1 MPGPWV
7 QDCLLTEA
15 WPLLAGHMWLASACL
30 GNPNRTGSH
39 SLHFS
44 LTKSITKA
52 SKTDHVKHWRHPG
65 TKWLQYSC
73 GYNIIFLWPG
83 AWAGNC
89 LQPLRQI
96 QWLHLSP
103 GMPMSID
110 FRVFVYIQPGP
121 SDIDENLLLGIAPQ
135 WNTASW
141 DMFEQSK
148 PNMGYYVACW
158 AFWVRLLRHFLCFLM
173 KILMQITTN

>member
-1 MPGPWV
+1 MV
-7 QDCLLTEA
+7 TIFV
-15 WPLLAGHMWLASACL
+15 
-30 GNPNRTGSH
+30 R
-39 SLHFS
+39 
-44 LTKSITKA
+44 
-52 SKTDHVKHWRHPG
+52 
-65 TKWLQYSC
+65 LQY
-73 GYNIIFLWPG
+73 YFLWPG

-141 DMFEQSK
+141 GMFEQSK

-173 KILMQITTN
+173 KILMQITTNSSLLDSFMECQKHAQPL